1 MTRET
6 TQPWDTVTAWP
17 GAEPDGVVVATVG
30 AYSRGASEATQI
42 THKQPLH
49 HSEPPDICKST
60 RVPRQPCRVVSQNS
74 RGKGKHLL
82 VRDKGESHLNLCLST
97 AMKTYTGS
105 TLNLCWNMSLLPSA
119 LPSSGAK
126 VWVQRERKLHT

>member
-17 GAEPDGVVVATVG
+17 GAEPDGVLVATVG

-49 HSEPPDICKST
+49 HSEPPDICQEHTCAPPALQSSIT
-60 RVPRQPCRVVSQNS
+60 EQQRQGKALVSERQRRIAS
-74 RGKGKHLL
+74 
-82 VRDKGESHLNLCLST
+82 ESLSEYSHGNL
-97 AMKTYTGS
+97 Y
-105 TLNLCWNMSLLPSA
+105 
-119 LPSSGAK
+119 
-126 VWVQRERKLHT
+126 R

>member
-49 HSEPPDICKST
+49 HSEPPDICQEHTCAPPALQSSIT
-60 RVPRQPCRVVSQNS
+60 EQQRQGKALVSERQRRIAS
-74 RGKGKHLL
+74 
-82 VRDKGESHLNLCLST
+82 ESLSEYSHENL
-97 AMKTYTGS
+97 Y
-105 TLNLCWNMSLLPSA
+105 
-119 LPSSGAK
+119 
-126 VWVQRERKLHT
+126 R